1 MLKPRLI
8 FMLNLCFILLTF
20 NILNIKFLV
29 LYILNEYFGILHQR
43 FLTSYFIMSIKVE
56 KL

>member
-1 MLKPRLI
+1 
-8 FMLNLCFILLTF
+8 MLNLCFILLTF